1 MTKKDIQAIRKVLR
15 HIATSDPALQQ
26 EILRID
32 SILEAEL
39 KPKDSK

>member
-1 MTKKDIQAIRKVLR
+1 MTKKDIQAIRRVLR

-32 SILEAEL
+32 AILEAEL

>member
-32 SILEAEL
+32 AILEAEL
-39 KPKDSK
+39 KPKDTK

>member
-15 HIATSDPALQQ
+15 HIATSDPALQR

-32 SILEAEL
+32 AILEAEL
-39 KPKDSK
+39 KPKDIK

>member
-1 MTKKDIQAIRKVLR
+1 MTKKDIQAIRRVLR

-32 SILEAEL
+32 AILEAEL
-39 KPKDSK
+39 KPKETK

>member
-32 SILEAEL
+32 AILEAEL
-39 KPKDSK
+39 KAKDTK

>member
-1 MTKKDIQAIRKVLR
+1 MTKKDIQAIRRVLR

-32 SILEAEL
+32 AILEAEL
-39 KPKDSK
+39 KPKDTK

>member
-32 SILEAEL
+32 AILEAEL

>member
-1 MTKKDIQAIRKVLR
+1 MNKKDIQLIRKVLR
-15 HIATSDPALQQ
+15 HVTTSDPALQQ

-32 SILEAEL
+32 AILEAEL